1 MNGFTRASRLAVLVF
16 LVAVGGAA
24 CSSSSSSEPTRPPGV
39 PADAFWV
46 GGSDGGAFVQLR
58 RDGVGYSGA
67 VYHADGERWF
77 TGPFRLEPA
86 GASAVDP
93 SDHAAFT
100 GWDGSQL
107 LMTGG
112 RALVSEQP

>member
-1 MNGFTRASRLAVLVF
+1 MKGFSRARRLAVLVF
-16 LVAVGGAA
+16 VLALGAAA
-24 CSSSSSSEPTRPPGV
+24 CSGSSPSEPPRPAGV

-58 RDGVGYSGA
+58 RDGAGYSGA

-86 GASAVDP
+86 GAPAVDP

-107 LMTGG
+107 LITDG